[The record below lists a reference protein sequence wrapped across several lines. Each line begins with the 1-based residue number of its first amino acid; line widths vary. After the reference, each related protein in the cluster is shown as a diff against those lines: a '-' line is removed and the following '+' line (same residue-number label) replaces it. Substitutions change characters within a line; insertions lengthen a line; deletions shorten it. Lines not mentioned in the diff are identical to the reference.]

1 MSDLVSTGLTSLY
14 QRFYNA
20 THFETHF
27 TKSFTTLELKLHHSD
42 EVRQY
47 WKNSQSVAF
56 TVFLSFL
63 VTFMLAFSVIP
74 TGYHFVRT
82 FKSKRTD
89 IFPPGL
95 KLEVMLPS
103 TPDRHGFSKEVAMSS

>member
-1 MSDLVSTGLTSLY
+1 VSDLVSTGLTSLY

-42 EVRQY
+42 EVRKY
-47 WKNSQSVAF
+47 WKDSQSVAF

-63 VTFMLAFSVIP
+63 VTFLLVFSVIP
-74 TGYHFVRT
+74 TGYHFVRR
-82 FKSKRTD
+82 FRSVRTE
-89 IFPPGL
+89 FH
-95 KLEVMLPS
+95 PS
-103 TPDRHGFSKEVAMSS
+103 DP